1 MMLVTKA
8 ERTEEGPLPS
18 FHISPATF
26 SSFFIYHLSH
36 LVGTRAGNKVS
47 APNHEISIIYS

>member
-26 SSFFIYHLSH
+26 SSFFNYHLSH
-36 LVGTRAGNKVS
+36 WVGMGAGHKVS
-47 APNHEISIIYS
+47 APDLEISII